1 MLRATPGTAG
11 HRTTLR
17 GHRGAARRLVL
28 AQASGRE
35 GVKAVIEGLS
45 ALGPLRFICI
55 GDGGIL
61 EVAQKFDQCAAPRG
75 AISLVRREHRPAS
88 LQYCAFV
95 LQKCSARQADKDVA
109 VACQEGHRLSLGTV
123 RLCHRAPALR
133 RVSYNDIPN
142 KGTYCTL
149 KTDDRGFE
157 AHIALD
163 KVRSW
168 VRRLRLSRF

>member
-1 MLRATPGTAG
+1 MLRAAPGTAG

-17 GHRGAARRLVL
+17 GDRGAARRLVL

-61 EVAQKFDQCAAPRG
+61 EVAQKFDQ
-75 AISLVRREHRPAS
+75 
-88 LQYCAFV
+88 
-95 LQKCSARQADKDVA
+95 
-109 VACQEGHRLSLGTV
+109 
-123 RLCHRAPALR
+123 
-133 RVSYNDIPN
+133 VSYNDIPN

-163 KVRSW
+163 KVSEGKLVKSKPRQGDYDIYKVSF
-168 VRRLRLSRF
+168 LRDGGGSLMTCLLHGPDGNYEPGAVEAWEALRDASGETVAGH